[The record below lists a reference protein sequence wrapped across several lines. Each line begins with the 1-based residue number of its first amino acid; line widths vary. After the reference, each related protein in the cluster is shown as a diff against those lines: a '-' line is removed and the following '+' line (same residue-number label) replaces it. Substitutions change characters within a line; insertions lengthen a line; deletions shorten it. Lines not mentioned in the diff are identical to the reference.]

1 MPGNHWSHV
10 PRAAKAVGKELGK
23 MKPLKQKKNPVIAFI
38 LGILLQ
44 GIGVGLYL
52 ESWKD
57 FFVCVGIFVL
67 FFGILLP
74 TVVGEEL
81 LVPAAAL
88 FCGIYGAWRA
98 VSSNRKLARRE

>member
-1 MPGNHWSHV
+1 MAENHWHH
-10 PRAAKAVGKELGK
+10 AAHIGKDIGKELQK
-23 MKPLKQKKNPVIAFI
+23 MPPLKNKKNPVIAFV
-38 LGILLQ
+38 LGFLLQ

-57 FFVCVGIFVL
+57 FFACVGIFVL

-74 TVVGEEL
+74 TVVGEAL
-81 LVPAAAL
+81 LLPAAAL

-98 VSSNRKLARRE
+98 NSSNEKLGYS

>member
-1 MPGNHWSHV
+1 MSENHWKHV
-10 PRAAKAVGKELGK
+10 PEVAKEIGHKLQE
-23 MKPLKQKKNPVIAFI
+23 MRPLKQKKSPVIAFI
-38 LGILLQ
+38 LGFLLQ

-57 FFVCVGIFVL
+57 FFACVGIFVL

-74 TVVGEEL
+74 TVVGEAFL
-81 LVPAAAL
+81 LPVAAL

-98 VSSNRKLARRE
+98 SSSNQKIDRGE

>member
-1 MPGNHWSHV
+1 MAENHWSHV
-10 PRAAKAVGKELGK
+10 GHAAKEINEELKK
-23 MKPLKQKKNPVIAFI
+23 MKPLKQRKNPFIAFI
-38 LGILLQ
+38 LGFLLQ

-74 TVVGEEL
+74 TVIGEAL
-81 LVPAAAL
+81 LLPAAAL

-98 VSSNRKLARRE
+98 DSSNKKLGV